1 MAVYQITPQSE
12 TLHGVLD
19 AALPPALTIRSGDTL
34 AVTTLE
40 ADWRTEKPDART
52 RQAPYFPR
60 IPGRDDGQALCG
72 PVFMEG
78 LLPGMTLRID
88 IDAIETDNWGW
99 SCVGIGNQD
108 HLNRLGYAGTEP
120 YFQLWDIQSG
130 ICRSESGMVIPADP
144 FPGILAVAPQGT
156 ETFSTHLPGAHG
168 GNLDCREL
176 RPGTTLFLPVFHEG
190 GLFSVGDGHAAQGD
204 GESGGTAVECPFR
217 QIRLTLHAAAPL
229 IKNPVARTEHGIL
242 TFGFD
247 TDLTAAAYQAL
258 ENMRRLLAGAFDI
271 KETEAMTLC
280 SVAADVRITQ
290 IVNGIRGAHV
300 ILPHK
305 VWNMLKARRRSDMA
319 DMLLP

>member
-1 MAVYQITPQSE
+1 MAVYQITPQTT

-19 AALPPALTIRSGDTL
+19 AALPPALTVRSGDTL
-34 AVTTLE
+34 NITTLE
-40 ADWRTEKPDART
+40 ADWRTEKPDSLT
-52 RQAPYFPR
+52 RQAYYFPR

-72 PVFMEG
+72 PVFMEE

-88 IDAIETDNWGW
+88 IDAIEIDDWGW
-99 SCVGIGNQD
+99 SCVGIGNTD
-108 HLNRLGYAGTEP
+108 HLNRLGYTGTEP
-120 YFQLWDIQSG
+120 YFQLWDIRDG
-130 ICRSESGMVIPADP
+130 ICRSESGIVIPADP

-156 ETFSTHLPGAHG
+156 GPFSTHLPGAHG

-176 RPGTTLFLPVFHEG
+176 RPGAKLFLPVFHEG

-217 QIRLTLHAAAPL
+217 QIRLTLHAAGPL
-229 IKNPVARTEHGIL
+229 IESPVARTERGII

-258 ENMRRLLAGAFDI
+258 KNMRCLLTKVFDM
-271 KETEAMTLC
+271 KEAEAMTLC
-280 SVAADVRITQ
+280 SVAADVHITQ

-300 ILPHK
+300 ILPDT
-305 VWNMLKARRRSDMA
+305 VWNMLKVRQHNNTEDL
-319 DMLLP
+319 MLL